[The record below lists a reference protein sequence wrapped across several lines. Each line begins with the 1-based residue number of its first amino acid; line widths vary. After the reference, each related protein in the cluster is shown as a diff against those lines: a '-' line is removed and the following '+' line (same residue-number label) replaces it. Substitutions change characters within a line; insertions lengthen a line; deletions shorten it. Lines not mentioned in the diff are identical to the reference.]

1 VVATDGLV
9 LAGPVVHLGVHL
21 DVELIAG

>member
-1 VVATDGLV
+1 VVAADGLIR
-9 LAGPVVHLGVHL
+9 AGPVVHLGVHL